1 MKKECLD
8 LLQEEAD
15 EKSKDDIIESKGP
28 LLESAIKDGALT
40 KAGEGFLKANNIEIK
55 NIKDIDEKESFDK
68 PYLKELNGKKYNYV
82 IVGAGLFGAVFAQ
95 QAKEKGMILDKVHFN
110 SKYNNVEK
118 IAMGH
123 HEFLDGSGYPYGLK
137 AEQLMLE
144 SRILAVADIYDA
156 LTSTDRPYK
165 KPISQEKA
173 FKIIEDMAEKG
184 KLEIR
189 LVRYLKEAVY
199 EAE

>member
-1 MKKECLD
+1 M
-8 LLQEEAD
+8 
-15 EKSKDDIIESKGP
+15 
-28 LLESAIKDGALT
+28 
-40 KAGEGFLKANNIEIK
+40 
-55 NIKDIDEKESFDK
+55 
-68 PYLKELNGKKYNYV
+68 
-82 IVGAGLFGAVFAQ
+82 
-95 QAKEKGMILDKVHFN
+95 FN

>member
-1 MKKECLD
+1 
-8 LLQEEAD
+8 
-15 EKSKDDIIESKGP
+15 
-28 LLESAIKDGALT
+28 
-40 KAGEGFLKANNIEIK
+40 
-55 NIKDIDEKESFDK
+55 
-68 PYLKELNGKKYNYV
+68 
-82 IVGAGLFGAVFAQ
+82 
-95 QAKEKGMILDKVHFN
+95 
-110 SKYNNVEK
+110 
-118 IAMGH
+118 MGH
-123 HEFLDGSGYPYGLK
+123 HEYLDGSGYPYGLK